1 MAKPEVQTVN
11 IHLTNQI
18 IQNGEM
24 NQFQVKTQG
33 QFVQLGPIIYLR
45 YQEDASAL
53 ARVTIKLSSQQEV
66 MIKRQPQGEA
76 STKLIFDQRQPRRF
90 AYQTPYGS
98 FWLRSQTQQMQLFL
112 AQDPLNGQLKLQYQ
126 LFNELKLIG
135 SYKLRLLFEQ

>member
-24 NQFQVKTQG
+24 NQFRVETQG
-33 QFVQLGPIIYLR
+33 KFVQLGTIICLR
-45 YQEDASAL
+45 YQEDTPAL
-53 ARVTIKLSSQQEV
+53 ARVTIKLSPQQEV
-66 MIKRQPQGEA
+66 MVKRQPQGEA

-98 FWLRSQTQQMQLFL
+98 LWLRSQTQQIQLFL
-112 AQDPLNGQLKLQYQ
+112 AQEPLSGQLKLQYQ
-126 LFNELKLIG
+126 LFNKLELIG